1 MADQE
6 LTYEQVVVAA
16 EAIVKKN
23 ERVTIERVRRLIGYG
38 DMIKIVNFLRRWQ
51 KEKNAH
57 KGAETKARQK
67 ESASIAPKAKKSA
80 DEVVVVVGNNAHGHK
95 GRHRRNQLFSF
106 ERLQQE
112 AIGVQALF
120 WALHQVRQHKNCA
133 IEQHQLEKNSMN
145 EMIMDAEDKIR
156 AIKRSAKE
164 EINQL
169 MQQNC
174 KISLQFE
181 TERKKLR

>member
-6 LTYEQVVVAA
+6 LTYEQVVEAA
-16 EAIVKKN
+16 ETIVKNN

-51 KEKNAH
+51 KDKSSQKEV
-57 KGAETKARQK
+57 ETKAQPK
-67 ESASIAPKAKKSA
+67 GSAPPKTKKSS
-80 DEVVVVVGNNAHGHK
+80 DEVVVVVGNNGNGYK
-95 GRHRRNQLFSF
+95 GRHRRNQAFSF

-112 AIGVQALF
+112 PIAIQALF
-120 WALHQVRQHKNCA
+120 WALHQIRQHKNCA

-145 EMIMDAEDKIR
+145 EMMMEVEDKIR
-156 AIKRSAKE
+156 EIKRSAKE
-164 EINQL
+164 EINQI
-169 MQQNC
+169 MQQHC
-174 KISLQFE
+174 KISLQFD